1 MASPAFWFA
10 DRVKG
15 NGEVLIE
22 GAAEAPVT
30 VATLPAAHPVAPSV
44 CVQKVTT
51 GLERLMAILVYD
63 PAGTVA
69 EVPRKAESLVNR
81 VKSTLN
87 VVELRGMFTA
97 APVDGVS
104 VMVFMS
110 ALKDSRLVFGGGV
123 SGAATRVRLSVAVPP
138 GQLTVHGPGGFGCPL
153 QEMRKQPNASDG
165 ASRNFL
171 KFIWPPRRENFPAP
185 ALA

>member
-1 MASPAFWFA
+1 MASPAFWFV
-10 DRVKG
+10 DNVKG
-15 NGEVLIE
+15 NGKELMD

-51 GLERLMAILVYD
+51 GLERLTAMLEYV

-69 EVPRKAESLVNR
+69 EKPRKTESLVNR
-81 VKSTLN
+81 VRSTLN
-87 VVELRGMFTA
+87 VVELSGMFTA
-97 APVDGVS
+97 APLEGES

-110 ALKDSRLVFGGGV
+110 ALKDSRLVPGGGV
-123 SGAATRVRLSVAVPP
+123 SGAATRVRLSVAFPP

-153 QEMRKQPNASDG
+153 QEMRTQPNAIDS

-171 KFIWPPRRENFPAP
+171 KFIWPPRRVNF
-185 ALA
+185 

>member
-1 MASPAFWFA
+1 MASPVFWFA

-104 VMVFMS
+104 VMVFTF

-138 GQLTVHGPGGFGCPL
+138 GQLTVHGPGGFGSPL
-153 QEMRKQPNASDG
+153 QEMSKQPNAIDG

-171 KFIWPPRRENFPAP
+171 KFIWPPRRVNFPAP
-185 ALA
+185 ALT